1 MVAGPKAAL
10 ATAGIGYLRVF
21 GVAMNSFSTAG
32 VFGIGLKNQTSMEN
46 LQVNEWQEATDGT
59 SGTFAG
65 VSPLDV
71 TAMVVQNSAMRAS
84 TSITVDFTL
93 PTTTG
98 TVTEGADFVAMQLPW
113 GVPTW

>member
-21 GVAMNSFSTAG
+21 GVAMNSFSSAG
-32 VFGIGLKNQTSMEN
+32 TFGVGLKNQTSMEN
-46 LQVNEWQEATDGT
+46 LQVNEWAEATDGT

-65 VSPLDV
+65 VLPLDV

-113 GVPTW
+113 GIATW

>member
-1 MVAGPKAAL
+1 
-10 ATAGIGYLRVF
+10 
-21 GVAMNSFSTAG
+21 
-32 VFGIGLKNQTSMEN
+32 
-46 LQVNEWQEATDGT
+46 
-59 SGTFAG
+59 
-65 VSPLDV
+65 
-71 TAMVVQNSAMRAS
+71 MVVQNSAMRAS